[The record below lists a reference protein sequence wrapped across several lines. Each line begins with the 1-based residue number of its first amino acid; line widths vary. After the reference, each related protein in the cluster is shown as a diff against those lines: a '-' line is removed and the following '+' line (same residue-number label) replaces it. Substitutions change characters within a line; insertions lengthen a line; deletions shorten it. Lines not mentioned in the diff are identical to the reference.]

1 MDYLLYT
8 SCILIVYQSNS
19 RSHTVTT
26 VFQHEVVSCDIEIKL
41 NGRDYPFSCGI
52 QGGLLGGDGNLP
64 EPKMMDGQKSLVDY
78 SPWVRKE
85 SDTTERLHFTSSL
98 LSFY

>member
-1 MDYLLYT
+1 MDDLLYT

-19 RSHTVTT
+19 RSYTVTT
-26 VFQHEVVSCDIEIKL
+26 VFQHEVVFCDTEIKL

-64 EPKMMDGQKSLVDY
+64 EPKMMDGQRSLVGY
-78 SPWVRKE
+78 SPWGHKE
-85 SDTTERLHFTSSL
+85 SYRTEQLHFTSL
-98 LSFY
+98 QNRYH

>member
-1 MDYLLYT
+1 M
-8 SCILIVYQSNS
+8 YQSNS

-85 SDTTERLHFTSSL
+85 SDTTERLHFTSL
-98 LSFY
+98 HFKMMDEI

>member
-1 MDYLLYT
+1 MDDLLYT

-19 RSHTVTT
+19 RSYTVTT
-26 VFQHEVVSCDIEIKL
+26 VFQHEVVFCDTEIKL

-64 EPKMMDGQKSLVDY
+64 EPKMMDGQRSLVGY
-78 SPWVRKE
+78 RPWGHKE
-85 SDTTERLHFTSSL
+85 SYRTEQLHFTSL
-98 LSFY
+98 QNDG